1 MMKTVETEYRDEPFT
16 KCYGH
21 KKSPITNYDI
31 SICKTLRLVQTMM
44 INCNCYPNFFDD
56 NEDTFATS
64 KYGKVWSQEL
74 VFWYVFEIS
83 WEIFCW
89 NFFTIVCSLWKNWFR
104 FELKVKDQ
112 FRKLRQRIQNKTYP
126 VCNFGDHAT
135 CISYTMRNQPK
146 AVQFSTG
153 CLPSCHSRE
162 KRIDTIVVIRLKFKN
177 NILLVS
183 LTEIFLYNILYI
195 I

>member
-1 MMKTVETEYRDEPFT
+1 MYRQWWSIVTATLIFLMIMRIPLLRQNMEKF
-16 KCYGH
+16 GH
-21 KKSPITNYDI
+21 RNWFSDMY
-31 SICKTLRLVQTMM
+31 LRFRE
-44 INCNCYPNFFDD
+44 NFL
-56 NEDTFATS
+56 
-64 KYGKVWSQEL
+64 WS
-74 VFWYVFEIS
+74 F
-83 WEIFCW
+83 
-89 NFFTIVCSLWKNWFR
+89 FFTIVRSLWKNGFR
-104 FELKVKDQ
+104 FKLKVKDQ

-177 NILLVS
+177 NILLVL
-183 LTEIFLYNILYI
+183 LTEIFLYDILYI